1 MSIFALQLL
10 LHCHYSYIVIVPS
23 SQLFSIASH
32 LILCFFFLLFIHL
45 FVLFLFLTFLLFIG
59 LQVPLFYDCNHTNM
73 DSFFCFV
80 SSKRCLHKFH
90 GFLIVFFLLLQF
102 LKFFVVLMC
111 VGFFY
116 FVVLCKYW
124 NSCPGFFLIINYFYF
139 YFFMAHVF
147 V

>member
-1 MSIFALQLL
+1 
-10 LHCHYSYIVIVPS
+10 
-23 SQLFSIASH
+23 
-32 LILCFFFLLFIHL
+32 
-45 FVLFLFLTFLLFIG
+45 
-59 LQVPLFYDCNHTNM
+59 
-73 DSFFCFV
+73 
-80 SSKRCLHKFH
+80 
-90 GFLIVFFLLLQF
+90 LLLQF
-102 LKFFVVLMC
+102 LKFFVVLMF